1 METNNNIESKLFPLV
16 EIPLNKGESL
26 HIQRGS
32 MVLHTPGVKLSTKL
46 NGAGIFAAIGRSL
59 TSGESLFVTRVES
72 SQDNGMITI
81 APSLPGEVVKLNCH
95 GDNQYHLN
103 DRSFLALD
111 GTCSYK
117 MKSQKLGNALF
128 GGTGGFFIMTTE
140 GNGTLL
146 AEAFGS
152 IKRIDLNNEE
162 ITIDNNH
169 IVAWSTSLD
178 YDIHM
183 ENGFWQSIGTGEGLV
198 NTFRGTG
205 EIYVQSLNPITFAE
219 IVYAGNTPS

>member
-1 METNNNIESKLFPLV
+1 MLYLEEQV
-16 EIPLNKGESL
+16 
-26 HIQRGS
+26 
-32 MVLHTPGVKLSTKL
+32 
-46 NGAGIFAAIGRSL
+46 
-59 TSGESLFVTRVES
+59 
-72 SQDNGMITI
+72 
-81 APSLPGEVVKLNCH
+81 
-95 GDNQYHLN
+95 
-103 DRSFLALD
+103 
-111 GTCSYK
+111 
-117 MKSQKLGNALF
+117 
-128 GGTGGFFIMTTE
+128 GFFIMTTE

-219 IVYAGNTPS
+219 IVSAGNTPS